1 METIKERIFNVMELV
16 FEESKENISEESSID
31 SLENWDSLRHLNLV
45 LGLEEEF
52 DITIPDEEVAT
63 ITNYKLIEIV
73 INEQLAK

>member
-16 FEESKENISEESSID
+16 FEESKENINEESSID
-31 SLENWDSLRHLNLV
+31 SLENWDSIRHLNLI

>member
-1 METIKERIFNVMELV
+1 METIKERIFSVMELV